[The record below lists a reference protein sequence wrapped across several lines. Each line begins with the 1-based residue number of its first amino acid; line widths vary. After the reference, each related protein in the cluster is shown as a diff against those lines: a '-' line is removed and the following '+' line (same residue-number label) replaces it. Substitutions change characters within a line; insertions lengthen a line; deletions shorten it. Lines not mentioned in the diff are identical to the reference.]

1 MDTEKIISTILQK
14 AGKTD
19 VTSKTLLPIIE
30 MNPLPEGQE
39 PDDAYFDKMVG
50 IVKTIQGNLNHTFA
64 SKLQSE
70 VDAKVEEAKKK
81 LKEEPSTDP
90 DKSNKDG
97 DGGKPNEDD
106 RVAALEKKIA
116 DMEAARAAE
125 KKQSKIESVRNS
137 VKNGLIRKFDEAG
150 LKVNKFFLGT
160 AMSKMEIP
168 EENADVESLVKK
180 VEAQYQADVKAAG
193 IEYARP
199 NAGGRGSAGREVSSK
214 DEFADVAKMVNQGMS
229 QSW

>member
-50 IVKTIQGNLNHTFA
+50 VVKTIQGNLNHTFA

-81 LKEEPSTDP
+81 LKIEPSIDP
-90 DKSNKDG
+90 DKNKKDG

-116 DMEAARAAE
+116 DMEAAQAAA
-125 KKQSKIESVRNS
+125 KKQSEIESVRNS
-137 VKNGLIRKFDEAG
+137 VKNGLIQKFDEAG
-150 LKVNKFFLGT
+150 LKVNKFFLDT

-168 EENADVESLVKK
+168 EENADVDSLVKK

-214 DEFADVAKMVNQGMS
+214 DEFADVAKMVNPGMS
-229 QSW
+229 QS

>member
-50 IVKTIQGNLNHTFA
+50 VVKTIQGNLNHTFA

-81 LKEEPSTDP
+81 LKIEPSIDP
-90 DKSNKDG
+90 DKNKKDG

-106 RVAALEKKIA
+106 RIAALEKKIA
-116 DMEAARAAE
+116 DMEAAQAAA
-125 KKQSKIESVRNS
+125 KKQSEIESVRNS

-150 LKVNKFFLGT
+150 LKVNKFFLDT

-214 DEFADVAKMVNQGMS
+214 DEFADVAKMVNPGMS
-229 QSW
+229 QS

>member
-30 MNPLPEGQE
+30 INPLPEGQE

-50 IVKTIQGNLNHTFA
+50 VVKTIQGNLNHTFA

-81 LKEEPSTDP
+81 LKTQPSTDP
-90 DKSNKDG
+90 DGNKKDG

-125 KKQSKIESVRNS
+125 KKQSEIESVRNS
-137 VKNGLIRKFDEAG
+137 VKNGLIQKFDEAG
-150 LKVNKFFLGT
+150 LKVNKFFLDT

-168 EENADVESLVKK
+168 EENADVESLVKT

-199 NAGGRGSAGREVSSK
+199 HAGGRGSAGREVSSK
-214 DEFADVAKMVNQGMS
+214 DEFADVAKMVNPGMS
-229 QSW
+229 QS

>member
-50 IVKTIQGNLNHTFA
+50 VVKTIQGNLNHTFA

-70 VDAKVEEAKKK
+70 VEAKIEEAKKK
-81 LKEEPSTDP
+81 LKTEPITDP
-90 DKSNKDG
+90 DKNKKDG

-106 RVAALEKKIA
+106 RIAALEKKIA
-116 DMEAARAAE
+116 DMEAAQAAA
-125 KKQSKIESVRNS
+125 KKQSEIESVRNS
-137 VKNGLIRKFDEAG
+137 VKNGLMQKFDEAG
-150 LKVNKFFLGT
+150 LKVNKFFLDT

-214 DEFADVAKMVNQGMS
+214 DEFADVAKMVNPGMS
-229 QSW
+229 QS

>member
-50 IVKTIQGNLNHTFA
+50 VVKTIQGNLNHTFA
-64 SKLQSE
+64 TKLQSE

-81 LKEEPSTDP
+81 LKTQPSTDP
-90 DKSNKDG
+90 DGNKKDG

-106 RVAALEKKIA
+106 RIAALEKKIA
-116 DMEAARAAE
+116 DMEAAQEAA
-125 KKQSKIESVRNS
+125 KKQSEIESVRNS
-137 VKNGLIRKFDEAG
+137 VKNGLIQKFDEAG
-150 LKVNKFFLGT
+150 LKVNKFFLDT

-168 EENADVESLVKK
+168 EENADVESLVKT

-199 NAGGRGSAGREVSSK
+199 HAGGRGSAGREVSSK
-214 DEFADVAKMVNQGMS
+214 DEFADVAKLVNPGMS
-229 QSW
+229 QS

>member
-50 IVKTIQGNLNHTFA
+50 VVKTIQGNLNHTFA

-81 LKEEPSTDP
+81 LKAESSTDT
-90 DKSNKDG
+90 DKNKKDG

-106 RVAALEKKIA
+106 RVSALEKKIA
-116 DMEAARAAE
+116 DMEAAQAAA
-125 KKQSKIESVRNS
+125 KKQSEIESVRNS
-137 VKNGLIRKFDEAG
+137 VKNGLMQKFDEAG
-150 LKVNKFFLGT
+150 LKVNKFFLDT

-214 DEFADVAKMVNQGMS
+214 DEFSDVAKMVNPGMS
-229 QSW
+229 QS

>member
-50 IVKTIQGNLNHTFA
+50 VVKTIQGNLNHTFA

-81 LKEEPSTDP
+81 LKTQPSTDP
-90 DKSNKDG
+90 DGNKKDG

-125 KKQSKIESVRNS
+125 KKQSEIESVRNS
-137 VKNGLIRKFDEAG
+137 VKNGLIQKFDEAG
-150 LKVNKFFLGT
+150 LKVNKFFLDT

-168 EENADVESLVKK
+168 EENADVESLVKT

-199 NAGGRGSAGREVSSK
+199 HAGGRGSAGREVSSK
-214 DEFADVAKMVNQGMS
+214 DEFADVAKMVNPGMS
-229 QSW
+229 QS

>member
-81 LKEEPSTDP
+81 LKIEPSIDP
-90 DKSNKDG
+90 DKNKKDG

-116 DMEAARAAE
+116 DMEAAQAAA
-125 KKQSKIESVRNS
+125 KKQSEIESVRNS
-137 VKNGLIRKFDEAG
+137 VKNGLIQKFDEAG
-150 LKVNKFFLGT
+150 LKVNKFFLDT

-214 DEFADVAKMVNQGMS
+214 DEFADVAKMVNPGMS
-229 QSW
+229 QS

>member
-50 IVKTIQGNLNHTFA
+50 VVKTIQGNLNHTFA

-81 LKEEPSTDP
+81 LKTQPSTDP
-90 DKSNKDG
+90 DGNKKDG

-116 DMEAARAAE
+116 DMESAQAAA
-125 KKQSKIESVRNS
+125 KKQSEIESVRNS
-137 VKNGLIRKFDEAG
+137 VKNGLIQKFDEAG
-150 LKVNKFFLGT
+150 LKVNKFFLDT

-168 EENADVESLVKK
+168 EENADVESLVKT

-199 NAGGRGSAGREVSSK
+199 HAGGRGSAVREVSSK
-214 DEFADVAKMVNQGMS
+214 DEFADVAKMVNPGMS
-229 QSW
+229 QS

>member
-50 IVKTIQGNLNHTFA
+50 VVKTIQGNLNHTFA

-81 LKEEPSTDP
+81 LKAEPSTDP
-90 DKSNKDG
+90 DKNKKDG

-116 DMEAARAAE
+116 DMEAAQAAA
-125 KKQSKIESVRNS
+125 KKQSEIESVRNS
-137 VKNGLIRKFDEAG
+137 VKNGLIQKFDEAG
-150 LKVNKFFLGT
+150 LKVNKFFLDT

-168 EENADVESLVKK
+168 EENADVESLVKT

-199 NAGGRGSAGREVSSK
+199 HAGGRSSAGREVSSK
-214 DEFADVAKMVNQGMS
+214 DEFADVAKMVNPGMS
-229 QSW
+229 QS

>member
-50 IVKTIQGNLNHTFA
+50 VVKTIQGNLNHTFA

-81 LKEEPSTDP
+81 LKTEPSTDP
-90 DKSNKDG
+90 DKNKKDG
-97 DGGKPNEDD
+97 DGSKPNEDD

-116 DMEAARAAE
+116 DMEAAQAAA
-125 KKQSKIESVRNS
+125 KKQSEIESVRNS
-137 VKNGLIRKFDEAG
+137 VKNGLIQKFDEAG
-150 LKVNKFFLGT
+150 LKVNKFFLDT

-168 EENADVESLVKK
+168 EENADVGSLVKK

-214 DEFADVAKMVNQGMS
+214 DEFADVAKMVNPGMS
-229 QSW
+229 QS